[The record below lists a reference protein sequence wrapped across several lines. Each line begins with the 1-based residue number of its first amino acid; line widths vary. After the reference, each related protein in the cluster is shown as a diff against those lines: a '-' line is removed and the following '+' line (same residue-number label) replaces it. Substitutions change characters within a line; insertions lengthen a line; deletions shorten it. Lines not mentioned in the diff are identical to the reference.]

1 MSGYLLNTYTMHKT
15 NLIATAILA
24 FGLGGFAGVTLTNDS
39 KHKLEVEMIDLMDGF
54 IRDMEWDLEQGIID
68 TSYTNHYILWFE
80 EVKEELSYKP
90 EEEIY
95 YYE

>member
-1 MSGYLLNTYTMHKT
+1 
-15 NLIATAILA
+15 
-24 FGLGGFAGVTLTNDS
+24 
-39 KHKLEVEMIDLMDGF
+39 MIGLMDLF

-90 EEEIY
+90 EEERY